1 MRLTTIH
8 FDIISM
14 DVSTLYF
21 KGLPIN
27 PFPENYACLSLKIFS
42 ILTNRADPDKTQPSG
57 SSLFAKVAV

>member
-14 DVSTLYF
+14 ELSTLYF
-21 KGLPIN
+21 KGLPVN
-27 PFPENYACLSLKIFS
+27 PFLENDACLSLKIVS
-42 ILTNRADPDKTQPSG
+42 ILSNSADPDETQPSA